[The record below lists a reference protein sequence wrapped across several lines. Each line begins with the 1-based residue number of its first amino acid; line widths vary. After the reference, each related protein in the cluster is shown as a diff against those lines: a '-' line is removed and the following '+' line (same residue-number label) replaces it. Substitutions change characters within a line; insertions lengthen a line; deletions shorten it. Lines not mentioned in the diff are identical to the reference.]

1 MFMWRRAIAGLLS
14 GVLISF
20 SFLPAVHASTVGT
33 KCERPGE
40 IRSAEKLICTKL
52 GRDVTW
58 KTFEPRFGPT
68 GLFIY
73 RYVNGKQQRKD
84 VEDTWQSGDPRS
96 SKTFDPIRMAAFKSI
111 NSLPKDPNITNF
123 KLDFLVRPGYP
134 KAIENAVRLQLNNVL
149 SRFSRLLDQPTTAKI
164 ILITEKDRLWVR
176 NDLPKI
182 VPPNEY
188 GGYIFALDSYGTKEG
203 FYSYAGTGG
212 GIAGYPPAD
221 GFAFY
226 ISHTSSLA
234 TLETYWPEVVPHE
247 SAHMLQGIL
256 SGGFEGQFPE
266 GHPEAK
272 WHGHLIE
279 GSANTLG
286 MALGFENVGWYSDE
300 MDRIFKSDIQT
311 YKNVTN
317 LNSVSDTVAFIKRIE
332 MRSTEE
338 SNAFSY
344 SAGQIVWEYF
354 IGKYGIEKFL
364 KLLRNVNQTQNFNQN
379 LIKTIGKDREG
390 FYREAAGY
398 LLRTWKRLST

>member
-1 MFMWRRAIAGLLS
+1 
-14 GVLISF
+14 
-20 SFLPAVHASTVGT
+20 
-33 KCERPGE
+33 
-40 IRSAEKLICTKL
+40 
-52 GRDVTW
+52 
-58 KTFEPRFGPT
+58 
-68 GLFIY
+68 
-73 RYVNGKQQRKD
+73 
-84 VEDTWQSGDPRS
+84 
-96 SKTFDPIRMAAFKSI
+96 
-111 NSLPKDPNITNF
+111 
-123 KLDFLVRPGYP
+123 
-134 KAIENAVRLQLNNVL
+134 
-149 SRFSRLLDQPTTAKI
+149 
-164 ILITEKDRLWVR
+164 
-176 NDLPKI
+176 
-182 VPPNEY
+182 
-188 GGYIFALDSYGTKEG
+188 
-203 FYSYAGTGG
+203 
-212 GIAGYPPAD
+212 
-221 GFAFY
+221 
-226 ISHTSSLA
+226 
-234 TLETYWPEVVPHE
+234 
-247 SAHMLQGIL
+247 MLQGIL

-317 LNSVSDTVAFIKRIE
+317 LNSVSDTVAFIKSIE
-332 MRSTEE
+332 KRSTQD

-364 KLLRNVNQTQNFNQN
+364 MLLRDVNQTQNFNQN